1 MLNNFYTGSD
11 GKQYLLTPGDSP
23 KAIEDAISADQYY
36 RANSA
41 VMAQQNAFNAEQY
54 RIAREYNSAEAAKD
68 RAFQARMSSTAYQR
82 AVSDMQAAG
91 LNPVLLA
98 QRSSGASTP
107 GGSVARVD
115 PISGTTPYYTSQT
128 SAQMAISRKQANAA
142 MVSAVGNLLSG
153 LSSAVTSIRNAF
165 RKTPSYTYNFFTG
178 RR

>member
-1 MLNNFYTGSD
+1 MPLMFNDPLTYRVNSAGGSS
-11 GKQYLLTPGDSP
+11 GYN
-23 KAIEDAISADQYY
+23 ISADQYY

-41 VMAQQNAFNAEQY
+41 IMAQQNAFNAQQAE
-54 RIAREYNSAEAAKD
+54 IARQYNSAEAAKD
-68 RAFQARMSSTAYQR
+68 RAFQEQMSSTSYQR

-142 MVSAVGNLLSG
+142 MVSAFGSLMNG
-153 LSSAVTSIRNAF
+153 ISSAINAISNASWRSF
-165 RKTPSYTYNFFTG
+165 LKTKW
-178 RR
+178 

>member
-1 MLNNFYTGSD
+1 MSRLYRASD
-11 GKQYLLTPGDSP
+11 GKTYLLGPGQSRQSLEQNI
-23 KAIEDAISADQYY
+23 ATSIAADQYY
-36 RANSA
+36 KANSA
-41 VMAQQNAFNAEQY
+41 IMAQQNAFNAQQAE
-54 RIAREYNSAEAAKD
+54 IAREYNSAEAAKD
-68 RAFQARMSSTAYQR
+68 REFQERMSSTSYQR

-142 MVSAVGNLLSG
+142 MLSAFGSLLSG
-153 LSSAVTSIRNAF
+153 ISSAINAISGASWRSF
-165 RKTPSYTYNFFTG
+165 LKTKW
-178 RR
+178 